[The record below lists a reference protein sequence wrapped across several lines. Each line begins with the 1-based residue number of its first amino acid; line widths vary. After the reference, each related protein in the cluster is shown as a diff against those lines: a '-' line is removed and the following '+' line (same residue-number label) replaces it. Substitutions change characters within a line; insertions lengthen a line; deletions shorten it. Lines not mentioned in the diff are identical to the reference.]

1 MIPLSLAD
9 VATIVGAEL
18 HGDPATVV
26 DGPVVT
32 DARECGPGSLFVAR
46 VGERADGHDFVPQA
60 VQRGAAAALVT
71 RPVEGLASLVVAD
84 VQAAFEALARAVV
97 DRLPD
102 LKVVAVTGSSGKTS
116 TKDLLAQVLAEL
128 GPTVAARE
136 SYNSEVG
143 VPLTV
148 LQVRP
153 QTRYLV
159 VEMGARG
166 VGHIAHACRVVP
178 PDVSVV
184 LNVGSAHL
192 GEFGSVQAV
201 ADAKSEIVRELPPEA
216 LAVLNADDPRVR
228 AMARV
233 TRARVALVGQSTDAA
248 VRADDVQL
256 DEQARATF
264 TLQAGGRSA
273 PVRLELHGEH
283 HVGNALAV
291 AAVALELGMPVED
304 VASALGRARPVSR
317 WRMEVTERPDG
328 VTVVNDAYNANP
340 ESMRAALKA
349 LVAMGRGRRT
359 WAVLGEMLEL
369 GADSVA
375 EHDAIGRMAV
385 RLDVSRL
392 VAVGA
397 GARALHTGAVM
408 EGSWGEESVHV
419 PDLESAYEL
428 LQRELREGD
437 VVLLKSSRDAG
448 LRSLGDRLASGGGVT
463 A

>member
-1 MIPLSLAD
+1 
-9 VATIVGAEL
+9 
-18 HGDPATVV
+18 
-26 DGPVVT
+26 
-32 DARECGPGSLFVAR
+32 
-46 VGERADGHDFVPQA
+46 
-60 VQRGAAAALVT
+60 
-71 RPVEGLASLVVAD
+71 
-84 VQAAFEALARAVV
+84 
-97 DRLPD
+97 
-102 LKVVAVTGSSGKTS
+102 
-116 TKDLLAQVLAEL
+116 
-128 GPTVAARE
+128 
-136 SYNSEVG
+136 
-143 VPLTV
+143 
-148 LQVRP
+148 
-153 QTRYLV
+153 
-159 VEMGARG
+159 
-166 VGHIAHACRVVP
+166 
-178 PDVSVV
+178 VV

-201 ADAKSEIVRELPPEA
+201 ADAKSEIVRELPPSA

-228 AMARV
+228 DMARV
-233 TRARVALVGQSTDAA
+233 TRARVGLVGRSTDAA
-248 VRADDVQL
+248 VRAEDVQL
-256 DEQARATF
+256 DQQARASF
-264 TLQAGGRSA
+264 SLHAGGGSA
-273 PVRLELHGEH
+273 PVRLALHGEH

-291 AAVALELGMPVED
+291 AAVALELGMPLDD
-304 VASALGRARPVSR
+304 VAAALGRGRPVSR

-369 GADSVA
+369 GSDSVA

-392 VAVGA
+392 VAVGP

-419 PDLESAYEL
+419 PDLESAYQL

-448 LRSLGDRLASGGGVT
+448 LRTLGDRLANGGEVR